1 VPAAVPLENS
11 VPIYSERASQGAPKS
26 EGRYTVV
33 DRGTDVSLALVGNA
47 ASVAPLAVAASSG
60 ARTTETAVLQA
71 DGGAL
76 ALRVTLLAD
85 GTLTVQ
91 VPDASAVL
99 NAETLTAY
107 ALATAKDR
115 FGITVQAVKAVVVQ
129 YGPLAASMVGGA
141 EKVAGL

>member
-1 VPAAVPLENS
+1 M
-11 VPIYSERASQGAPKS
+11 
-26 EGRYTVV
+26 
-33 DRGTDVSLALVGNA
+33 
-47 ASVAPLAVAASSG
+47 
-60 ARTTETAVLQA
+60 LQA